1 MNNRRSRIISRSF
14 RKFFTLFIVSACFFL
29 FSCTSTRIDFSEWK
43 PASNLSDVYGTW
55 FSSKGEYCYP
65 FVVDG
70 KKYMR
75 YASAKS
81 DDTEL
86 WNNFALSK
94 NMDLSD
100 LWQKRFVYA
109 PYIYSKA
116 QTLER
121 IPDSDENDIQSGR
134 KFFISDE
141 KIYSRVELLIPERLV
156 AINLN
161 FFVLRKDGKALKEQD
176 VFYLASNKFPD
187 IKSDDI
193 LYFKIGENIAREKAK
208 D

>member
-1 MNNRRSRIISRSF
+1 
-14 RKFFTLFIVSACFFL
+14 
-29 FSCTSTRIDFSEWK
+29 
-43 PASNLSDVYGTW
+43 
-55 FSSKGEYCYP
+55 
-65 FVVDG
+65 
-70 KKYMR
+70 
-75 YASAKS
+75 
-81 DDTEL
+81 
-86 WNNFALSK
+86 
-94 NMDLSD
+94 MDLSD

-161 FFVLRKDGKALKEQD
+161 FFVLRKDGKALKEQN